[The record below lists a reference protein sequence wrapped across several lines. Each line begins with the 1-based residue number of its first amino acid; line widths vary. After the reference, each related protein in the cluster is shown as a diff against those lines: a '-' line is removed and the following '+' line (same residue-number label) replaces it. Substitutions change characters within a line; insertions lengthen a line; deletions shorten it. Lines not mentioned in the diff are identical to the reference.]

1 MAGVALYVSAVIGPG
16 ILTLPAAAAQIAG
29 PLSLVAVAALL
40 VVSVPS
46 AFAFVGIHRASTARA
61 PTASIGLQRY
71 ATLAFGDLVG
81 RIVAAWFYLGVP
93 IGVPA
98 LALIGGSYVSVAT
111 GGGRPVTVAVAWAM
125 AVLTIGIVLARGRSS
140 GGLSLTLAI
149 ALVVLIIGAAAV
161 SIPKWRPDRLGEIA
175 PHGLLAL
182 VPAALTLAWVLM
194 GWEASTNFTS
204 MLRDPDRRLPR
215 VIAISLAVV
224 VVLYAAVAVP
234 ELLVLGPFSGSTAAP
249 VAAMLRT
256 ALGAPA
262 SFVAAVLAVVLALA
276 ASVAYLTSFRELGR
290 SLLPPTPR
298 LSTSGRDRLAL
309 AIPALITGVGLL
321 LATIAPLDASWF
333 VRLCAGSQ
341 VPVYLVA
348 LASGLVLLR
357 RPSRAWFLALIATFA
372 VSVLLLSAGPYLL
385 VPAVIAA
392 IVVAGHRRRRR
403 RAEAA
408 GRGIADAGGAAL
420 AVADD

>member
-1 MAGVALYVSAVIGPG
+1 VAGVALYVSAVIGPG

-40 VVSVPS
+40 AVSVPA
-46 AFAFVGIHRASTARA
+46 AFAFVGIHRASTGRA

-71 ATLAFGDLVG
+71 ATLAFGEVAGRVVG
-81 RIVAAWFYLGVP
+81 AWFYVGVP
-93 IGVPA
+93 VGVPA
-98 LALIGGSYVSVAT
+98 LALIGGSYVSAAT

-125 AVLTIGIVLARGRSS
+125 AAVSIGIVLARGRSS
-140 GGLSLTLAI
+140 GGLSLALAI

-161 SIPKWRPDRLGEIA
+161 SIPTWRPERLGELA
-175 PHGLLAL
+175 PHGLFAL

-224 VVLYAAVAVP
+224 VLLYAAVAVP
-234 ELLVLGPFSGSTAAP
+234 ELLVLGPFAGSTTAP
-249 VAAMLRT
+249 VAAMLRA

-262 SFVAAVLAVVLALA
+262 SFAAAVLAVVLALA

-298 LSTSGRDRLAL
+298 LDPPGRDRLAL
-309 AIPALITGVGLL
+309 AFPALITGVGLL
-321 LATIAPLDASWF
+321 LATVAPLDASWF
-333 VRLCAGSQ
+333 VRLCAGTQ

-357 RPSRAWFLALIATFA
+357 PRSRAWWLALLATIAVA
-372 VSVLLLSAGPYLL
+372 VLLLSAGPYLL
-385 VPAVIAA
+385 IPALIAA
-392 IVVAGHRRRRR
+392 VVVAQQLRRRR

-408 GRGIADAGGAAL
+408 APGTADTGAAAL
-420 AVADD
+420 ADD